1 MSGRRIEFRRVRTKT
16 WLIAVLLAGS
26 GFCAL
31 VYQVAWLREFRLIFG
46 ASYESSAVIPDGTPP
61 QQLDNA
67 VTQYVPSARPGR
79 RAPHAW
85 LERDGARLSTIDLFG
100 LRFVLL
106 AGRRG
111 DAWSAAAPQLTAP
124 SYPPL
129 VAHTIGAGH
138 PITDP
143 DDAWQDA
150 YEIDDEG
157 AVLVRPD
164 AHVAWRSRGASDDP
178 AGALRAAMDGVLGRA
193 AEPASRHLAKR

>member
-1 MSGRRIEFRRVRTKT
+1 MLPRPEF
-16 WLIAVLLAGS
+16 LNEQG
-26 GFCAL
+26 
-31 VYQVAWLREFRLIFG
+31 LIFG

-85 LERDGARLSTIDLFG
+85 LERDGARLSTIDSCG
-100 LRFVLL
+100 PRFVLL

-111 DAWSAAAPQLTAP
+111 DAWRAAVLELAGP

-129 VAHTIGAGH
+129 VAHTIGAGGGAL
-138 PITDP
+138 TDP
-143 DDAWQDA
+143 DDTWQDA
-150 YEIDDEG
+150 YEIGDEG

-164 AHVAWRSRGASDDP
+164 GHVAWRRPRGIWP
-178 AGALRAAMDGVLGRA
+178 PVGRALGPRWTACSGRA
-193 AEPASRHLAKR
+193 AQAVATHLAER